1 MHIFLDKKRDDL
13 LKIEETLWKPQNG
26 YWVGN
31 ANKSIGVLLSAGIH
45 PREDSWIYTLN
56 EMLSDNTFLSSHTGL
71 KYKVVPCRNERGFR
85 FLEFAKERKMKQ
97 VFSDKSL
104 CAFTDDEEYFF
115 LLKDE
120 KLNEGYLLERIIYK
134 LNDENFEG
142 LFGVLAKTDNSN
154 IVCNSYLYLDGKIID
169 FNSYC
174 NEIDKYTMYS
184 RNQMLNNG
192 EIIWID
198 FHESIG
204 YETFVY
210 VDKQDELAY
219 SIAREYVSF
228 CKRNRIRIRNKAV
241 DRMMIDEGI
250 FDISF
255 MKNRYKS
262 NCQELI
268 IETGIAN
275 KWSEKISLNKL
286 IINYLCGVLEK
297 IL

>member
-1 MHIFLDKKRDDL
+1 MRGSL
-13 LKIEETLWKPQNG
+13 LEIEETLWKEHNG

-31 ANKSIGVLLSAGIH
+31 ESKRLGVLLSAGIH
-45 PREDSWIYTLN
+45 PREESWIYTLN
-56 EMLSDNTFLSSHTGL
+56 EMLIDNTFLNSHTGL

-85 FLEFAKERKMKQ
+85 FLEFVNERKIKQ
-97 VFSDKSL
+97 VFTDKTL
-104 CAFTDDEEYFF
+104 CAFNDEEEYFF

-120 KLNEGYLLERIIYK
+120 NLNERYLLERIIQI
-134 LNDENFEG
+134 LNEEKYEG
-142 LFGVLAKTDNSN
+142 LFGVLTKTENSN
-154 IVCNSYLYLDGKIID
+154 IVCNSYLYFEGKIVD

-174 NEIDKYTMYS
+174 REIDKYTMYS
-184 RNQMLNNG
+184 RNQMLNNS

-228 CKRNRIRIRNKAV
+228 CKKNCIQIRNQAV
-241 DRMMIDEGI
+241 DRMMIEEGI

-255 MKNRYKS
+255 MKNRYKRD
-262 NCQELI
+262 CQELI
-268 IETGIAN
+268 IETGIDN
-275 KWSEKISLNKL
+275 KWSEKIGINKL
-286 IINYLCGVLEK
+286 LINYLADVLEK